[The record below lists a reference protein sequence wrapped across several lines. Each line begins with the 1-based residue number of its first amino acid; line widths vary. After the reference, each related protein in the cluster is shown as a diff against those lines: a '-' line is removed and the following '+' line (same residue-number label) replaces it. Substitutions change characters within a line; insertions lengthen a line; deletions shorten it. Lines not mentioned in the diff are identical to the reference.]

1 MGKSILSKNR
11 EEFKMGEAIQK
22 FVDLGKA
29 CPDCG
34 KEPILTGLR
43 SLINEREQ
51 GLLWQ
56 CDHLLEDGK
65 TYRVKVAALYFK
77 VINDGDLK
85 KVVDIVQGER
95 NLDDVPRVE
104 GEFKQYDVTS
114 QLFDC
119 YVEIL
124 AKQHGVNLDG
134 YRDEK
139 RSYDF
144 KPIWNAIV
152 PNMSDDDLVAWLET
166 RTDNPSSRVVTM
178 MREVLVAEHE
188 RRGAIR
194 KGVSSLDERT
204 DSSQSM
210 TIDRFVRLSNVCP
223 SCGNHM
229 EFRSSDG
236 RRRCRN
242 IDLRWEC
249 PSCSETKHRMKLTFD
264 EFLEKTKNF
273 RFQCTIYDMMYRHTE
288 GIDVSHDTI
297 NLYSFGIY
305 CDYTT
310 HYENYTTG
318 KKLVQKVDG
327 WAAETKSLFD
337 NASNVEGQFR
347 YAIIQLS
354 RRVGIDIRKHIQNN
368 VFDIRLWWDEF
379 VDKAT
384 TADLEAFVNNS
395 DDTNEHVSKGLDS
408 LYNSVEK
415 ELISRKRSHV
425 QCANEA

>member
-1 MGKSILSKNR
+1 
-11 EEFKMGEAIQK
+11 MGEAIQK
-22 FVDLGKA
+22 FIDLGKA

-34 KEPILTGLR
+34 KEPVLTEFR
-43 SLINEREQ
+43 QLINEREQ
-51 GLLWQ
+51 GLLWE

-65 TYRVKVAALYFK
+65 TYRVMVAALYFK
-77 VINDGDLK
+77 DLNDGDLK
-85 KVVDIVQGER
+85 KVVDIVLGDR

-104 GEFKQYDVTS
+104 GKLKQYDVTS
-114 QLFDC
+114 RLFDC

-124 AKQHGVNLDG
+124 AKEHGVNLDG

-139 RSYDF
+139 PGYDF

-152 PNMSDDDLVAWLET
+152 SNMSDDDLVTWLGT
-166 RTDNPSSRVVTM
+166 RAENPNSRVVKM
-178 MREVLVAEHE
+178 MHELLVAEHE
-188 RRGAIR
+188 RRGARR

-210 TIDRFVRLSNVCP
+210 TIDQFVRLGNVCP

-229 EFRSSDG
+229 EFRSSDE

-242 IDLRWEC
+242 MDLRWEC
-249 PSCSETKHRMKLTFD
+249 PSCSETKYRMKLTFD
-264 EFLEKTKNF
+264 ELVEKEQNW
-273 RFQCTIYDMMYRHTE
+273 RIQCTIYDMMYRHTE
-288 GIDVSHDTI
+288 GIDASHDTI
-297 NLYSFGIY
+297 NPYSFGIY
-305 CDYTT
+305 CDYTI

-318 KKLVQKVDG
+318 EKLIQRVDG

-337 NASNVEGQFR
+337 NASNAEIQFR

-354 RRVGIDIRKHIQNN
+354 RRVGIDIRKHIQSN
-368 VFDIRLWWDEF
+368 VFDLRLWWDEF

-395 DDTNEHVSKGLDS
+395 DYTNEHISKGLGS
-408 LYNSVEK
+408 MYNSVEK